1 MKIYR
6 MVVFFQNYYVSCS
19 LILMFLIASL
29 SLSPLSEL
37 PSVPGSD
44 KAHHFIAYAALA
56 FPLSV
61 ARPRL
66 WLWGLLGFFGF
77 SGAIELVQPYVNRYG
92 EWADLFA
99 NGIGLLMGATAAH
112 VMLYLNR
119 KQQPLS

>member
-1 MKIYR
+1 MKISR
-6 MVVFFQNYYVSCS
+6 IIVFFQNYYVSCS

-44 KAHHFIAYAALA
+44 KAHHFVAYAALA
-56 FPLSV
+56 LPLSI
-61 ARPRL
+61 ARPQL

-99 NGIGLLMGATAAH
+99 NGLGLLMGAGAAH
-112 VMLYLNR
+112 MMLYLNKKR
-119 KQQPLS
+119 HLSG

>member
-1 MKIYR
+1 MKINR
-6 MVVFFQNYYVSCS
+6 TIVFFQHYYAWCS
-19 LILMFLIASL
+19 LTLMFFIASL

-77 SGAIELVQPYVNRYG
+77 SGAIELLQPYVNRYG

-99 NGIGLLMGATAAH
+99 NGLGLLMGAGVAH
-112 VMLYLNR
+112 LILYLNK
-119 KQQPLS
+119 KQHLSG

>member
-6 MVVFFQNYYVSCS
+6 MVVFFQNYYASCS

-44 KAHHFIAYAALA
+44 KAHHFVAYAALA

-77 SGAIELVQPYVNRYG
+77 SGMIELVQPYVNRYG

-99 NGIGLLMGATAAH
+99 NGLGLLMGAAAAH